1 MYPVPL
7 SGSVIVLAYVAA
19 AAVIIPA
26 ISMIGFGRVPR
37 FLRRGMAST
46 KARTRMEGIGLLLIG
61 AFILAD
67 ALAADLGR
75 RSTVPQDWI
84 LLVWVV
90 LAAGLIG
97 IRYLGVA
104 STAPRA
110 SPPPDAGPVRITP
123 CSSR

>member
-1 MYPVPL
+1 MPL

-26 ISMIGFGRVPR
+26 VSMIGFGKVPR
-37 FLRRGMAST
+37 YLRRGMASS
-46 KARTRMEGIGLLLIG
+46 KARTRMEGTGLLLIG

-97 IRYLGVA
+97 IRYLGGRIG
-104 STAPRA
+104 SSPDKPTA
-110 SPPPDAGPVRITP
+110 
-123 CSSR
+123 

>member
-1 MYPVPL
+1 MSTVLL

-26 ISMIGFGRVPR
+26 VSMIGFGTVPR
-37 FLRRGMAST
+37 FLRRGIPAGKT
-46 KARTRMEGIGLLLIG
+46 QTRLEGIGLLLIG

-75 RSTVPQDWI
+75 RSAVPQDWI
-84 LLVWVV
+84 LLVWVL

-97 IRYLGVA
+97 IRYMAG
-104 STAPRA
+104 RA
-110 SPPPDAGPVRITP
+110 GREPEKPAA
-123 CSSR
+123 

>member
-1 MYPVPL
+1 MPL

-26 ISMIGFGRVPR
+26 ISMIGFGKVPR

-46 KARTRMEGIGLLLIG
+46 RTRTRMEGIGLLLIG

-97 IRYLGVA
+97 IRYLGGRTD
-104 STAPRA
+104 S
-110 SPPPDAGPVRITP
+110 SPSKPTG
-123 CSSR
+123 

>member
-1 MYPVPL
+1 MYVMLL

-26 ISMIGFGRVPR
+26 ISMIGFGKVPR

-46 KARTRMEGIGLLLIG
+46 RTRTRMEGIGLLLIG

-97 IRYLGVA
+97 IRYLGGRTD
-104 STAPRA
+104 S
-110 SPPPDAGPVRITP
+110 SPGKPTG
-123 CSSR
+123 

>member
-1 MYPVPL
+1 MPL

-97 IRYLGVA
+97 IRYLGGRVDRTSGKPSA
-104 STAPRA
+104 
-110 SPPPDAGPVRITP
+110 
-123 CSSR
+123 